1 MNTPRMT
8 MASSMLI
15 AAQSCALSF
24 ATARLKI
31 IAFPLLYFSEL
42 RADEKVAKEGAQS

>member
-1 MNTPRMT
+1 MT

-24 ATARLKI
+24 AMARLKI
-31 IAFPLLYFSEL
+31 IASPARQFSEL
-42 RADEKVAKEGAQS
+42 DADEKVAKEGAQS